1 MVEMNYPEFG
11 GDVFAVIKIG
21 EEDEIL
27 NVLNSQFPTINFTCE
42 CETNDQLPFL
52 DVLVTRINDG
62 LDFSVY
68 RKPTNISRYIPADSF
83 SPMSHKRAAFNSMVH
98 RLCMLPL
105 NLPNYIKE
113 LHYIKYAAH
122 LNGYDERLID
132 ALVKRHSTFIDEK
145 KHDDITHYIHSGTE
159 CQ

>member
-1 MVEMNYPEFG
+1 MD
-11 GDVFAVIKIG
+11 DVFAVIKIG
-21 EEDEIL
+21 EEDNIF
-27 NVLNSQFPTINFTCE
+27 NVLNSQFASINFTCE

-52 DVLVTRINDG
+52 DVLVTRISDG

-105 NLPNYIKE
+105 NLPNYTKE

-122 LNGYDERLID
+122 LNGNDERLID
-132 ALVKRHSTFIDEK
+132 ALVKKHSGIDEK
-145 KHDDITHYIHSGTE
+145 KHDDIIQSGTE
-159 CQ
+159 GQ